1 MRLLSTKL
9 LSANFK
15 DRLIH
20 RGFSLVEFPFIQ
32 IKPIPSKINKVHNN
46 IIFTSQNAVRL
57 ALNEPNISPKLEGKN
72 YFCVG
77 EKTKLILEKEGHKV
91 VKMSQN
97 ASFLADFISK
107 NHINES
113 FSFFCGKQR
122 RPEIEKVLAQ
132 NETPLILHEIYD
144 TLYTPKAIESRFDG
158 ILFFSP
164 SAVKSYFK
172 SNTWKAGMH
181 GFCIG
186 NTTAASLSKF
196 TKNYSVAK
204 SPNENQLL
212 LSIHHYYTH
221 DYAQK

>member
-20 RGFSLVEFPFIQ
+20 QGFSVVEFPFIK
-32 IKPIPSKINKVHNN
+32 IKPLPIEIDSVHDN

-57 ALNEPNISPKLEGKN
+57 ALNEPNLTPKLDGKN

-77 EKTKLILEKEGHKV
+77 EKTKVILEEKGRKV
-91 VKMSQN
+91 IKMSQN
-97 ASFLADFISK
+97 ASILADFISK
-107 NHINES
+107 NHKNES
-113 FSFFCGKQR
+113 FSFFCGKQK
-122 RPEIEKVLAQ
+122 RPEIERVLTQ

-144 TLYTPKAIESRFDG
+144 TLYTPKAIETEFDG
-158 ILFFSP
+158 VLFFSP

-172 SNTWKAGMH
+172 TNTWKTGMH

-186 NTTAASLSKF
+186 NTTTASLSKF

-212 LSIHHYYTH
+212 LSIHHYYTQ